1 MLQTA
6 SRPERTPD
14 QSEPLDLG
22 TLATKIGAEA
32 ARHDAAGSFP
42 AEGFAILAE
51 AGLLS
56 GPLLSAERME
66 DLLYLLAAVGRGDLN
81 VGRIFEGHVNALQL
95 IALFGSKAQE
105 SHYQAEARRGRIFG
119 VWNTDA
125 PGQPLTLEDGAFVG
139 AKNFASGVDG
149 LSHAIVTVEEPGG
162 RQMLLVPVGDRPVDR
177 SWWRPL
183 GMKASGSHVVDFSGV
198 EVAPEWFL
206 GRPGDY
212 VRQPW
217 FSAGAIRFAAVQ
229 LGGAHAV
236 LDAARAHL
244 TRTGRADN
252 PHQAHRL
259 GEMAL
264 AIEGGYG
271 WFARAAAAWCR
282 GCLGAP
288 ADAEQAQAVATA
300 NAMRLAIEKLA
311 MEVLATAERAVGAA
325 GLMQPHPLE
334 RLDRDLRT
342 YLRQPNPDGALTAVG
357 EALAEERFVLGKSPR
372 DIRCD

>member
-1 MLQTA
+1 MPLRA
-6 SRPERTPD
+6 SLPEPARHP
-14 QSEPLDLG
+14 SEPIDLAA
-22 TLATKIGAEA
+22 LSTKIGAEA
-32 ARHDAAGSFP
+32 TRHDAAGSFP
-42 AEGFAILAE
+42 TEGFAVLAE
-51 AGLLS
+51 TGLLS
-56 GPLLSAERME
+56 GPLLSSERME

-95 IALFGSKAQE
+95 IALFGSKAQQNR
-105 SHYQAEARRGRIFG
+105 YQAEARRGCIFG

-125 PGQPLTLEDGAFVG
+125 PGKPLAIEDGALVG

-149 LSHAIVTVEEPGG
+149 LSHAIVTVEEAEG
-162 RQMLLVPVGDRPVDR
+162 RQMLIVPVDDRPVDR

-198 EVAPEWFL
+198 EVAPDWFL

-236 LDAARAHL
+236 LDAAQAHL

-252 PHQAHRL
+252 PYQAHRL

-264 AIEGGYG
+264 AVEGGYG
-271 WFARAAAAWCR
+271 WISRAAEAWRR
-282 GCLGAP
+282 GCLGGASEVEQ
-288 ADAEQAQAVATA
+288 EQATATA
-300 NAMRLAIEKLA
+300 NAMRIAIEKLA

-342 YLRQPNPDGALTAVG
+342 YLRQPNPDGALAAVG
-357 EALAEERFVLGKSPR
+357 EALADGRFVLGRPSR
-372 DIRCD
+372 EIVGC